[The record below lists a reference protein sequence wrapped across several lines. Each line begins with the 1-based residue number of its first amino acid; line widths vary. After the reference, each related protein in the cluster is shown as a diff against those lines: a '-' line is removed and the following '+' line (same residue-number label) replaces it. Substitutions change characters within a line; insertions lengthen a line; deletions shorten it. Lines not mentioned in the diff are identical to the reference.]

1 MKKSYI
7 AVDSRCGSPRKS
19 CRGKIADELLSL
31 FVYVQ
36 RGFFNDMKQ
45 SRIPRR
51 CKETMAKIE
60 QKQVVVNEIKEK
72 LERATSVVM
81 VDARGLTVEQDTAL
95 RKQLR
100 EAGVDY
106 KVYKNTMVHF
116 AIQGTQFEGLDEYLA
131 GPSAFAFSY
140 EDATAGA
147 SILNKVAKDVK
158 ELEFKA
164 GVVEGIVYDAAG
176 MKLIADI
183 PSREVLLSKLL
194 GSFKSPLSSFARVID
209 QIAKKDG
216 EAAAE

>member
-1 MKKSYI
+1 
-7 AVDSRCGSPRKS
+7 
-19 CRGKIADELLSL
+19 
-31 FVYVQ
+31 
-36 RGFFNDMKQ
+36 
-45 SRIPRR
+45 
-51 CKETMAKIE
+51 MAKVE

-72 LERATSVVM
+72 LEKAASVVM

-100 EAGVDY
+100 DAGVDY
-106 KVYKNTMVHF
+106 KVYKNTMMHF
-116 AIQGTQFEGLDEYLA
+116 AIQGTEFEGLDEYLA

-164 GVVEGIVYDAAG
+164 GVVEGVVYDAEG
-176 MKLIADI
+176 MKKIADI

-194 GSFKSPLSSFARVID
+194 QIPPVLFRTRYRSDRKERRSSGIILERKPHKQRRCA
-209 QIAKKDG
+209 
-216 EAAAE
+216 